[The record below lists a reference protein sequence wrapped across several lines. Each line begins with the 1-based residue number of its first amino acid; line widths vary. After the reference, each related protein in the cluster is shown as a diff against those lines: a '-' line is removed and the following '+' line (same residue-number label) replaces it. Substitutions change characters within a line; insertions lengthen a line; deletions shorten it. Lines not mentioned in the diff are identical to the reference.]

1 MESSLSATNKSLI
14 DTFFYRNSN
23 DSLLKKNK
31 NTIINTP
38 LSISSSPTSVL
49 YFFVSAKHIVYS
61 QLSSTVLL
69 LKCDWCVSLL
79 YTGCGG
85 MSSVCVLKRKAV
97 LWQDSFSPHHRT
109 TSPSMPVVLSSG
121 GHAPPT
127 GQTPQAT
134 PPSQQV
140 KATTLMV
147 VISQQGR
154 FMLTHSSSGSPLSKQ
169 YTISK

>member
-1 MESSLSATNKSLI
+1 
-14 DTFFYRNSN
+14 
-23 DSLLKKNK
+23 
-31 NTIINTP
+31 
-38 LSISSSPTSVL
+38 
-49 YFFVSAKHIVYS
+49 
-61 QLSSTVLL
+61 
-69 LKCDWCVSLL
+69 
-79 YTGCGG
+79 

-140 KATTLMV
+140 RRRRHLDGCTSV
-147 VISQQGR
+147 VGSGR
-154 FMLTHSSSGSPLSKQ
+154 FVLKRSFSGYSLKMHPRPVWIHQLPPCRYLVLVLGDKHQVVKCVFAQTLLCDIGREERRFLSASVPVVSLRFG
-169 YTISK
+169 ISLCSLY

>member
-1 MESSLSATNKSLI
+1 MCVCVFPLLSA
-14 DTFFYRNSN
+14 
-23 DSLLKKNK
+23 
-31 NTIINTP
+31 
-38 LSISSSPTSVL
+38 
-49 YFFVSAKHIVYS
+49 
-61 QLSSTVLL
+61 
-69 LKCDWCVSLL
+69 
-79 YTGCGG
+79 GCGG

-140 KATTLMV
+140 RRPPWLLLASRLAELRRVPRHSLKKRTHQPQPCRCSAPVLGDKHQV
-147 VISQQGR
+147 VKSVFIQPLLCYIGR
-154 FMLTHSSSGSPLSKQ
+154 VERRFLQASVPFLSLIWPLCVCLLR
-169 YTISK
+169 